1 MNNEL
6 FCALVRFGNRP
17 QQCQLSLNCTMSKGQ
32 GIFFLMLA
40 IPATS
45 KWIHLV
51 EEVVEHHVRQKWA
64 HTLCMVSEFL
74 DDLSSSDAQANA
86 DISEL
91 SSSLS
96 LLSPSPSSASSLSS
110 SISSSSNSLSHHL
123 DDTHLGHISSDSED
137 FEDKLPQRWDAQVQ
151 ALVTFL
157 LTSQILDARPPVK
170 KLGQLILYLSDY
182 QHDHPHLFQ
191 KRLRVSPLIFD
202 CLVELIKDHNIFH
215 NNTHCPQHPPHVQ
228 LAIFLLRVGHY
239 GNASSPEYVA
249 QWAGVSVGTVINVTY
264 CCLIAFLALH
274 DKAVMM
280 PPEEEKE
287 RAKEYM
293 EHVTCPEWRNGFLL
307 ADGMKFTLFQKPGL
321 HGEAWFDKNKNY
333 SINCQVRAIS
343 FGIRIEYL
351 LLSRSSVCPKI
362 F

>member
-1 MNNEL
+1 
-6 FCALVRFGNRP
+6 
-17 QQCQLSLNCTMSKGQ
+17 MSKGQ
-32 GIFFLMLA
+32 GIFFSMLTM
-40 IPATS
+40 PATS

-51 EEVVEHHVRQKWA
+51 KEVVEYHVRRKRA
-64 HTLCMVSEFL
+64 RTLHMVSKFL
-74 DDLSSSDAQANA
+74 DNLSSSDAQANA

-96 LLSPSPSSASSLSS
+96 LSSPSPSSASSLSS
-110 SISSSSNSLSHHL
+110 SISSSSNSLSCHS
-123 DDTHLGHISSDSED
+123 DDTHLGHILSNSED
-137 FEDKLPQRWDAQVQ
+137 FEDELPQRWDAQVQ

-170 KLGQLILYLSDY
+170 KLGQLVLYLSDY
-182 QHDHPHLFQ
+182 RRDHPHLFQ

-202 CLVELIKDHNIFH
+202 HLVELIEDHNIFH
-215 NNTHCPQHPPHVQ
+215 NNSHCPQHPPHVQ
-228 LAIFLLRVGHY
+228 LAIFLLHVGHY

-249 QWAGVSVGTVINVTY
+249 QWAGVSVGTVMNATY
-264 CCLIAFLALH
+264 RCLIAFLALH
-274 DKAVMM
+274 DKVVMM

-287 RAKEYM
+287 RAKEYV
-293 EHVTCPEWRNGFLL
+293 EHMTCPEWQNGFLL
-307 ADGMKFTLFQKPGL
+307 ANGTKFTLFQKPGL

-333 SINCQVRAIS
+333 SIDCQVRMIS
-343 FGIRIEYL
+343 LGIRIEYL